1 MRHITLFFVLALG
14 YALGSVQPTADASLR
29 PRVHMHA
36 AQIVGSTSVIT
47 SKPANGDQVKT
58 GQRKRPGQS
67 CFTPPNPL
75 AAS

>member
-36 AQIVGSTSVIT
+36 AQIVGS
-47 SKPANGDQVKT
+47 NGYLLGWDVMKDGEEICSDPYVWT
-58 GQRKRPGQS
+58 GTNEIE
-67 CFTPPNPL
+67 CD
-75 AAS
+75 